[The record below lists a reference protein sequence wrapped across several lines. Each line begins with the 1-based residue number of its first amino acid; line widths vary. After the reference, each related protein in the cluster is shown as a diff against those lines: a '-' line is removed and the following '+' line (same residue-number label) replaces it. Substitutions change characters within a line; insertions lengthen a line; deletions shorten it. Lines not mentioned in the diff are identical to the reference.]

1 MSRVDD
7 ANCDVICAPCWS
19 SRSGDDDNNNNDDD
33 EDGACATRNQ
43 PIAPMLVCAPTTP
56 AALIRLVLRHALP
69 AAAVDAAPPEQPRRQ
84 RPVHNVASADAI
96 RGDARTTA
104 AMMSLL
110 LEDERELEIGSIP
123 IKLELERDTHSEYVY
138 VWVGE

>member
-1 MSRVDD
+1 
-7 ANCDVICAPCWS
+7 
-19 SRSGDDDNNNNDDD
+19 
-33 EDGACATRNQ
+33 
-43 PIAPMLVCAPTTP
+43 MLVCAPTTP